1 MKRERGK
8 KERPSYGLYSRI
20 EGFADDRPRKMNS
33 RARNA
38 ISRSGE
44 IYLAREPG
52 LDYLVAL
59 LSPLY
64 HRQRALRHLDRLETL
79 FFLISFVARNL
90 KFPSSLFRAS
100 IKIYPSLLPFFRT
113 TINCSSTRI

>member
-8 KERPSYGLYSRI
+8 KERPSYALYSRI

-64 HRQRALRHLDRLETL
+64 HRQRALRHLDRLENSL
-79 FFLISFVARNL
+79 FFNFLCRASEISFL
-90 KFPSSLFRAS
+90 SFSCLH
-100 IKIYPSLLPFFRT
+100 
-113 TINCSSTRI
+113 